1 MRKAA
6 PINVIVHPFFVFI
19 MPQVKHL
26 LSYFMLKGLF
36 SSMLPPR
43 DIPLKFCFILS
54 KYPKVPSGEL
64 RKNHFQNNSPTAQTI
79 AAEHHRQVGL
89 DQDCE

>member
-36 SSMLPPR
+36 SSMYH
-43 DIPLKFCFILS
+43 C
-54 KYPKVPSGEL
+54 
-64 RKNHFQNNSPTAQTI
+64 H
-79 AAEHHRQVGL
+79 
-89 DQDCE
+89 

>member
-26 LSYFMLKGLF
+26 LSYFMLIRLF
-36 SSMLPPR
+36 SVNASMEMH
-43 DIPLKFCFILS
+43 KS
-54 KYPKVPSGEL
+54 SEMKM
-64 RKNHFQNNSPTAQTI
+64 
-79 AAEHHRQVGL
+79 
-89 DQDCE
+89 